1 MGWIL
6 YLGNH
11 RQVLY
16 RGGLRSVCPVWEGD
30 GPPEARPRQWRPV
43 RRLRVLVDLIE
54 EEFRLE
60 RLPHLSGADHRA
72 LVARR
77 RRQLFQ
83 DAGLVRVERLGRE
96 RHGRRDDR
104 VLFGAVRASAVLDRW
119 SQALAAWGVGI
130 AGYWSLPRLA
140 ECLLPSW
147 GDGLRLLLYSQG
159 GRLVLRQNYRE
170 GRRLVFSRLSLM
182 EREAAEEEA
191 PEEVERTWRYLQRTF
206 GVSGERRLQVVAAEA
221 LARPLAN
228 VLAELPDTRVAV
240 LPAAGEIPREAALH
254 LARRCWCRPHY
265 RSPRPARARG
275 ASLLYAA
282 AVAGIAVA
290 GAYLAYAWQRHGEL
304 EQTHRELAD
313 ARDRLQRQLA
323 ALPAPGAVDG
333 FTPWQVEAWME
344 VHRTL
349 NRRRL
354 VPETLLTPLGR
365 VLARFPAWR
374 LVELSWERPAAG
386 EEGESSFLPPRPPV
400 VLLTLRRE
408 GVTDVRRLAADLGR
422 LRRAFTAEAAIR
434 RTEVVS
440 GDPPLDERTP
450 LKGKVSA
457 GTEPEMSATFK
468 LKIWFA
474 AADEEG

>member
-16 RGGLRSVCPVWEGD
+16 RGGVRGVRSLWEGD
-30 GPPEARPRQWRPV
+30 GPPEVRPGAWRPV
-43 RRLRVLVDLIE
+43 RRVRVLVDLIE

-83 DAGLVRVERLGRE
+83 DAELVRVERLGRE

-104 VLFGAVRASAVLDRW
+104 VLFGAVRASAVLERW

-170 GRRLVFSRLSLM
+170 GRRLVFSRLSLV
-182 EREAAEEEA
+182 EREAAEAEV

-206 GVSGERRLQVVAAEA
+206 GVTGERRLQVVAAEA

-228 VLAELPDTRVAV
+228 VLAELSDTRVAV
-240 LPAAGEIPREAALH
+240 LPAAGEIPREAALR
-254 LARRCWCRPHY
+254 LAQRCWCRPHY
-265 RSPRPARARG
+265 RSPRPSGARLPTA
-275 ASLLYAA
+275 LYAA
-282 AVAGIAVA
+282 ALAGLAVA
-290 GAYLAYAWQRHGEL
+290 GAYLAYAWQRHDEM
-304 EQTHRELAD
+304 EQARRELAD
-313 ARDRLQRQLA
+313 ARDRLQRQLG

-344 VHRTL
+344 VYRTL
-349 NRRRL
+349 DRRRL

-365 VLARFPAWR
+365 VLTRFPAWR
-374 LVELSWERPAAG
+374 LVELSWERPAAD

-400 VLLTLRRE
+400 VLLTLRRD
-408 GVTDVRRLAADLGR
+408 GVTDVRRLVAELNH

-440 GDPPLDERTP
+440 GDPPLDKRTP
-450 LKGKVSA
+450 LKGKVIA
-457 GTEPEMSATFK
+457 GVTQKVSTIFK
-468 LKIWFA
+468 LKVWFA
-474 AADEEG
+474 AADEES